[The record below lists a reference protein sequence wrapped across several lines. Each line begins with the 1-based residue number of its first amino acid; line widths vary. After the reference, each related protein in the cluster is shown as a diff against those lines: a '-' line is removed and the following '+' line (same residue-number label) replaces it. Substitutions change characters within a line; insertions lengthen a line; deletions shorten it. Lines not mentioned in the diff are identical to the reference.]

1 MTLLITIFAAITT
14 TIIWYV
20 NASKDKMMLGILPL
34 MFWGAS
40 LMWMIDA
47 VFEFVEDPKCF
58 FAPAGAD
65 MINDA
70 FLGFSVVALGLI
82 IWLVVLLIND
92 PQGVVRAKLT
102 GKRS

>member
-1 MTLLITIFAAITT
+1 MTLLITIFAAVAATLV
-14 TIIWYV
+14 WYTRPALRDLKV
-20 NASKDKMMLGILPL
+20 GVLCW

-47 VFEFVEDPKCF
+47 VFEFSELKADY

-70 FLGFSVVALGLI
+70 FLGFSVVALALI
-82 IWLVVLLIND
+82 IWTVIVLVTD
-92 PQGVVRAKLT
+92 PRGTVKSALSR
-102 GKRS
+102 R